1 MILTVCPRKTV
12 RMSPTDLLPKNKDK
26 RALGKKVDYGFCP
39 EHIGPEEQKIDN
51 VISGTRLPRG
61 ADGRSSISQA
71 TTPGLLQSH
80 SLSFLL
86 EIKNA
91 AEGLD
96 PVPQIAVWACAGL
109 TKMAMLQRIALGRVQ
124 GASTNDAFIRDPPTI
139 SIPCVTVTGHSW
151 NIFMAKRCSNSLVVW
166 TTRLQCT

>member
-1 MILTVCPRKTV
+1 
-12 RMSPTDLLPKNKDK
+12 MSPTDLLPKNKD
-26 RALGKKVDYGFCP
+26 RRTLGKKVDYGFCP
-39 EHIGPEEQKIDN
+39 EHVGPEELKIDN
-51 VISGTRLPRG
+51 VVSGTLLPRS

-86 EIKNA
+86 EIKKA
-91 AEGLD
+91 VEGLD

-124 GASTNDAFIRDPPTI
+124 GASSDDDSIRDPPTI

-151 NIFMAKRCSNSLVVW
+151 NFYMAKRRSNSLVVRS
-166 TTRLQCT
+166 TQLQNASCF